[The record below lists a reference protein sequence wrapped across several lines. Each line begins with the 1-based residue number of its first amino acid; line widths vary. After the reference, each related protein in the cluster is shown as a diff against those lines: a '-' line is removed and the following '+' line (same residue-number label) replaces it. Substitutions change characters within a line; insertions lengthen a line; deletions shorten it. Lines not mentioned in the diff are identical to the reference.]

1 MKNKKV
7 AILDTTLRDGQH
19 AMAHQFTP
27 QQAAQVAL
35 ALDEAGVGTIEV
47 SHGDGLAGSSIQY
60 GFAAAEDFEYLEA
73 VSKVIT
79 PGKLGVLLLRR
90 I

>member
-1 MKNKKV
+1 MENKKV

-27 QQAAQVAL
+27 QQAALVAQ
-35 ALDEAGVGTIEV
+35 ALDAAGVGTIEL

-60 GFAAAEDFEYLEA
+60 GL
-73 VSKVIT
+73 
-79 PGKLGVLLLRR
+79 
-90 I
+90 